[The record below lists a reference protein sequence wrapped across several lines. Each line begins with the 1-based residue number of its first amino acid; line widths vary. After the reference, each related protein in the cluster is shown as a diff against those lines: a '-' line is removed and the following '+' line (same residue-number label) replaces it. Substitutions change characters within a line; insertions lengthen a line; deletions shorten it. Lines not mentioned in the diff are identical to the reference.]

1 MEIKF
6 QDNEH
11 DGTSDAIYRKSI
23 KPETGSF
30 GVFIE
35 DKWGQTPGN
44 FLWYKSD
51 YDLRDSILNAML
63 AYFENERDEDYYRD
77 ADELKKFLEATED
90 VKEIAVGMPDVFYD
104 YEILW
109 SGQPLDLLT
118 GESKFHNRFRK
129 GFMEYLEENEDV
141 YYKEISSQE
150 IIKEKKIKVGE
161 DSVSD
166 EFYKQIMTLP
176 ISTELTEYLIK
187 YLSEYED

>member
-11 DGTSDAIYRKSI
+11 DGTSDAIFRKSI
-23 KPETGSF
+23 KPETDSF

-44 FLWYKSD
+44 FIWYKSG
-51 YDLRDSILNAML
+51 YDLKDSILNAML

-77 ADELKKFLEATED
+77 ADELKKFLEATDE
-90 VKEIAVGMPDVFYD
+90 VKEIAEGMPDVFFD

-109 SGQPLDLLT
+109 SGQPIDLLT
-118 GESKFHNRFRK
+118 GESKFQNRFRK
-129 GFMEYLEENEDV
+129 GFIEYLEDNEEV
-141 YYKEISSQE
+141 YFKKISDLE
-150 IIKEKKIKVGE
+150 IIKDKHHNAEGN
-161 DSVSD
+161 SGSD
-166 EFYKQIMTLP
+166 EFYKQIMSLP

-187 YLSEYED
+187 YLREYED

>member
-1 MEIKF
+1 
-6 QDNEH
+6 
-11 DGTSDAIYRKSI
+11 
-23 KPETGSF
+23 
-30 GVFIE
+30 
-35 DKWGQTPGN
+35 
-44 FLWYKSD
+44 
-51 YDLRDSILNAML
+51 
-63 AYFENERDEDYYRD
+63 
-77 ADELKKFLEATED
+77 
-90 VKEIAVGMPDVFYD
+90 MPDVFYD